1 MSLVG
6 KDHKIGYTDHDGN
19 IIVPLIYD
27 EGLFQEGYA
36 AVRKGD
42 KWQYIDSTGKAI
54 TEPVFNDAQSF
65 HDGLAAAMKGD
76 NYGYIDYAGKT
87 VIDFHYQWQEASP
100 KAWYRSPTPGTC
112 GVISTARAIITFPQ
126 YDFADGFD
134 NGEARIIKGDKI
146 IVHR

>member
-1 MSLVG
+1 MLPVTFTVNAQKWAKNYDFVDQCLCGMSLVG

-27 EGLFQEGYA
+27 EGLSFREGYA

-76 NYGYIDYAGKT
+76 NYGYIDYAGK
-87 VIDFHYQWQEASP
+87 Q
-100 KAWYRSPTPGTC
+100 
-112 GVISTARAIITFPQ
+112 
-126 YDFADGFD
+126 
-134 NGEARIIKGDKI
+134 
-146 IVHR
+146 